1 MFVQW
6 PHTWIGGYRVQL
18 KTSELSHKKETTKK
32 KQKKELVEKPQTFL
46 FYFRYTF
53 PTMPRSRVALPTLTI
68 FTSSP
73 GHLFYDTGPTKPN
86 KSVCGETS
94 NEWCTSG
101 PSGGGAFRLIF
112 YRESLTFVFWF
123 CWVFEEINSQNKTG
137 EMEIVTHFW
146 MALKRRNKLFS
157 PRRE

>member
-32 KQKKELVEKPQTFL
+32 AEKRARGGTTNFFVL
-46 FYFRYTF
+46 FSLYFPNHCTEW
-53 PTMPRSRVALPTLTI
+53 VALPTLTI
-68 FTSSP
+68 FPSSP
-73 GHLFYDTGPTKPN
+73 GHLFYETGPTKPN